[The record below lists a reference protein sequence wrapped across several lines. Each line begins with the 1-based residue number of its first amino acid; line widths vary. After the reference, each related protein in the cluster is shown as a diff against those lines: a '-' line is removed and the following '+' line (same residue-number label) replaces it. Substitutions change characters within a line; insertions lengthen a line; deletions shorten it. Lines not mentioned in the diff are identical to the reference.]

1 MNPMR
6 IQLLMLIATFGLT
19 ACVTGEAPRM
29 AAATTVPPH
38 EIESGPAG
46 IWTQRKLLNYPSHI
60 YDHGSSGDVEPCA
73 MASFGVKA
81 LLLQLGAH
89 VTDIHVDACH
99 LDGSE
104 PTADATFSVLVP
116 TDKTDASGTTVA
128 TRWQFHQWKGPLNCL
143 EVAYVAQNVLPL
155 FSTKDVQ
162 LFSKSDC
169 RRNGVGLRVK
179 ILTLADSP

>member
-1 MNPMR
+1 MR
-6 IQLLMLIATFGLT
+6 IRLLALIATLGLT
-19 ACVTGEAPRM
+19 ACVTAQIPPT

-38 EIESGPAG
+38 KIESGPAG

-60 YDHGSSGDVEPCA
+60 YTHGSDYGGDKCT
-73 MASFGVKA
+73 MAKIGVKL

-116 TDKTDASGTTVA
+116 ADKTEASGTAVE
-128 TRWQFHQWKGPLNCL
+128 TRWQFHRWKGPLNCL

-155 FSTKDVQ
+155 FTTKDLQ

-169 RRNGVGLRVK
+169 RTTGVGLRVK